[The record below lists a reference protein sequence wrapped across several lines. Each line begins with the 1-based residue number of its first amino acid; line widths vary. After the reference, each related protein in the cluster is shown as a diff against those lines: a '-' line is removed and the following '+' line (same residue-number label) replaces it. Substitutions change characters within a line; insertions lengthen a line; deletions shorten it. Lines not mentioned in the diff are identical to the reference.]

1 MTDAKALR
9 TLGSACLAG
18 GALAWVWSFFATQP
32 PSSLW
37 HLRGAPGALD
47 ALALR
52 AWITGLACV
61 TLSPQLP
68 ARTPGLR
75 VTAIIGA
82 LLTLGAHT
90 ATAATGW
97 LGVQLLDARGGARSI
112 LVARVLGGAVQLVA
126 LGLGLRALRRIDP

>member
-1 MTDAKALR
+1 LTDAKALR
-9 TLGSACLAG
+9 TLGSACLLG

-32 PSSLW
+32 ASSLW
-37 HLRGAPGALD
+37 HLRGAPGAID

-52 AWITGLACV
+52 AWITGLVCLA
-61 TLSPQLP
+61 LGRQLP

-75 VTAIIGA
+75 LSALLGA

-97 LGVQLLDARGGARSI
+97 LGVQLMDARGGARGI

-126 LGLGLRALRRIDP
+126 LALGLRALHRSDA

>member
-18 GALAWVWSFFATQP
+18 GALAWAWSFFATQP

-37 HLRGAPGALD
+37 HLRGAPGGID

-61 TLSPQLP
+61 ALAPQLP
-68 ARTPGLR
+68 TRTPGLR
-75 VTAIIGA
+75 LTALLGA

-97 LGVQLLDARGGARSI
+97 LGVQLVDARGGARGI
-112 LVARVLGGAVQLVA
+112 LVARVLGGAVQLLA
-126 LGLGLRALRRIDP
+126 LSLGLRALHRSDA